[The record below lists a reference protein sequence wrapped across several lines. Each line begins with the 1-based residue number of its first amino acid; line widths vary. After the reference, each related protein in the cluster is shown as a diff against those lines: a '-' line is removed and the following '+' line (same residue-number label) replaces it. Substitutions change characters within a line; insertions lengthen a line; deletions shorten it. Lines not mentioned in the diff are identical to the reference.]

1 MGARGGRGL
10 SVRAAMA
17 ARPGGD
23 GAGAARPGPGV
34 RRRLAWYQRYQRRQL
49 EELQRKIRG
58 LEGDNRQ
65 LREQLQHSQARVE
78 ELEGQVS
85 SLRTE
90 LQQSREERSR
100 WQREAEAQAA
110 EWQQLEA
117 ELQQWHQEL
126 QELWESA
133 RYREEQLGAAQAKL
147 QEVSEALSQSEAE
160 DSELR
165 VLVAAQEKHLRD
177 LEMEQ
182 RRLEN
187 RLQDL
192 QVLIPPAPRKKINS
206 VLTETRTG
214 VQVNKCSV
222 LGPSLQEGHGG
233 A

>member
-1 MGARGGRGL
+1 
-10 SVRAAMA
+10 MA

-34 RRRLAWYQRYQRRQL
+34 WRRWVVRYQRYQRRRL
-49 EELQRKIRG
+49 EELQQKIRG
-58 LEGDNRQ
+58 LEDDNRQ

-85 SLRTE
+85 FLRKQ
-90 LQQSREERSR
+90 LQQCQEERSR
-100 WQREAEAQAA
+100 
-110 EWQQLEA
+110 WQQLEA

-165 VLVAAQEKHLRD
+165 ALVAAQEKHLHN

-222 LGPSLQEGHGG
+222 LGPSLQEGHRG

>member
-1 MGARGGRGL
+1 
-10 SVRAAMA
+10 MA

-34 RRRLAWYQRYQRRQL
+34 WRRWVVRYQRYQRRRL
-49 EELQRKIRG
+49 EELQQKIRG
-58 LEGDNRQ
+58 LEDDNRQ

-85 SLRTE
+85 FLRKQ
-90 LQQSREERSR
+90 LQQCQEERSR
-100 WQREAEAQAA
+100 
-110 EWQQLEA
+110 WQQLEA

-133 RYREEQLGAAQAKL
+133 RYREEQLGAAQA
-147 QEVSEALSQSEAE
+147 
-160 DSELR
+160 ELR
-165 VLVAAQEKHLRD
+165 ALVAAQEKHLHN

-192 QVLIPPAPRKKINS
+192 QLHQGSFRLDVRKNFTERVVRHWNRLPREVVES
-206 VLTETRTG
+206 
-214 VQVNKCSV
+214 
-222 LGPSLQEGHGG
+222 PSLEVFKRRLDVELRDMV
-233 A
+233 

>member
-133 RYREEQLGAAQAKL
+133 RYREEQLGAAQKL
-147 QEVSEALSQSEAE
+147 NHNAE
-160 DSELR
+160 EDYGLHLHDHQR
-165 VLVAAQEKHLRD
+165 DRDDPLATVRAVAEYTKMCCVILKS
-177 LEMEQ
+177 
-182 RRLEN
+182 
-187 RLQDL
+187 
-192 QVLIPPAPRKKINS
+192 PRYKK
-206 VLTETRTG
+206 
-214 VQVNKCSV
+214 
-222 LGPSLQEGHGG
+222 GPWRG
-233 A
+233 

>member
-1 MGARGGRGL
+1 
-10 SVRAAMA
+10 MA

-34 RRRLAWYQRYQRRQL
+34 WRRWVVRYQRYQRRRL
-49 EELQRKIRG
+49 EELQQKIRG
-58 LEGDNRQ
+58 LEDDNRQ

-85 SLRTE
+85 FLRKQ
-90 LQQSREERSR
+90 LQQCQEERSR
-100 WQREAEAQAA
+100 
-110 EWQQLEA
+110 WQQLEA

-133 RYREEQLGAAQAKL
+133 RYREEQLGAAQA
-147 QEVSEALSQSEAE
+147 
-160 DSELR
+160 ELR
-165 VLVAAQEKHLRD
+165 ALVAAQEKHLHN

-222 LGPSLQEGHGG
+222 LGPSLQEGHRG